1 MHEYGHTFQSQI
13 WGPGY
18 LFGIGIPSL
27 ISAVNSKRIPGTFL
41 TTHRVKWLNVKQID
55 LLQDILGDTMESI
68 GVCMIIFFQ
77 DKKFL

>member
-41 TTHRVKWLNVKQID
+41 TTHRVKWYERQANRFAARYF
-55 LLQDILGDTMESI
+55 GRHN
-68 GVCMIIFFQ
+68 GVDWGLYDNIFPR
-77 DKKFL
+77 